1 MSKTKKRIK
10 AKGDT
15 AVTVV
20 VVFFVTLFCL
30 FVLIPFIMML
40 SSSFETESNI
50 VKYGFSLFPKDFTLS
65 AYKYLF
71 KDDQILTAYGVTIFI
86 TVVGTVLSMLATIS
100 IAYGL
105 AQKKVKFKNG
115 VTFFLYFTMLFSG
128 GLAPSYLLISKY
140 LGMRDSIW
148 VMIIPILFSPW
159 NAFLMRNF
167 FKSIPESLI
176 ESAYI
181 DGAHDMTILFKI
193 ILPVSVPGIATI
205 SLFYALGYW
214 NQWYQAMLYVDKK
227 ELFPLQYIMMNLV
240 QKADFV
246 KQVANSAGLP
256 AAELPSNSLKMAAT
270 VVTIGPIVML
280 YPFLQKYFTSGL
292 TVGAIKG

>member
-1 MSKTKKRIK
+1 MNKTKKMMK
-10 AKGDT
+10 TKGDI
-15 AVTVV
+15 AVSVFVT
-20 VVFFVTLFCL
+20 FFVTLFCL
-30 FVLIPFIMML
+30 FVLFPFIMML

-50 VKYGFSLFPKDFTLS
+50 VKYGFSLFPRDFTLAS
-65 AYKYLF
+65 YKYLLS
-71 KDDQILTAYGVTIFI
+71 DDQILRAYGVTIFI
-86 TVVGTVLSMLATIS
+86 TVVGTLLSMLATVS

-140 LGMRDSIW
+140 LGMRDTIW

-167 FKSIPESLI
+167 FKTIPEELT

-181 DGAHDMTILFKI
+181 DGAHELIILFKI
-193 ILPVSVPGIATI
+193 ILPISVPGIATI

-214 NQWYQAMLYVDKK
+214 NQWYQAMLFIDDRT
-227 ELFPLQYIMMNLV
+227 LFPLQYIIMELV
-240 QKADFV
+240 NRADFI
-246 KQVANSAGLP
+246 KNVANSAGIP
-256 AAELPSNSLKMAAT
+256 TAEMPSNSLKMATT
-270 VVTIGPIVML
+270 VITIGPIVLL

>member
-1 MSKTKKRIK
+1 
-10 AKGDT
+10 
-15 AVTVV
+15 
-20 VVFFVTLFCL
+20 
-30 FVLIPFIMML
+30 MML

-50 VKYGFSLFPKDFTLS
+50 VKYGFSLYPRDFTLAS
-65 AYKYLF
+65 YKYLLS
-71 KDDQILTAYGVTIFI
+71 DDQILRAYGVTIFI
-86 TVVGTVLSMLATIS
+86 TVVGTILSMLATIS

-140 LGMRDSIW
+140 LGMRDTIW

-159 NAFLMRNF
+159 NTFLMRNF
-167 FKSIPESLI
+167 FKTIPEELT

-181 DGAHDMTILFKI
+181 DGAHELIILFKI

-214 NQWYQAMLYVDKK
+214 NQWYQAMLFIDDRT
-227 ELFPLQYIMMNLV
+227 LFPLQYIIMELV
-240 QKADFV
+240 QRAEFV
-246 KQVANSAGLP
+246 KNVASSAGIP
-256 AAELPSNSLKMAAT
+256 TSEIPSNSLKMATT
-270 VVTIGPIVML
+270 VVTIGPIILL

>member
-1 MSKTKKRIK
+1 MNKTKKMMK
-10 AKGDT
+10 TKGDI
-15 AVTVV
+15 AVSVLV
-20 VVFFVTLFCL
+20 AFFVTLFCL
-30 FVLIPFIMML
+30 FVLVPFIMML

-50 VKYGFSLFPKDFTLS
+50 VKYGFSLYPRDFTLAS
-65 AYKYLF
+65 YKYLLS
-71 KDDQILTAYGVTIFI
+71 DDQILRAYGVTIFI
-86 TVVGTVLSMLATIS
+86 TVVGTILSMLATIS

-140 LGMRDSIW
+140 LGMRDTIW

-167 FKSIPESLI
+167 FKTIPEELT

-181 DGAHDMTILFKI
+181 DGAHELIILFKI

-214 NQWYQAMLYVDKK
+214 NQWYQAMLFIDDRT
-227 ELFPLQYIMMNLV
+227 LFPLQYIIMELV
-240 QKADFV
+240 QRAEFV
-246 KQVANSAGLP
+246 KNVASSAGIP
-256 AAELPSNSLKMAAT
+256 TSEIPSNSLKMATT
-270 VVTIGPIVML
+270 VVTIGPIILL

>member
-1 MSKTKKRIK
+1 MYKTKKIMK
-10 AKGDT
+10 SKGDV
-15 AVTVV
+15 AVSVFV
-20 VVFFVTLFCL
+20 AFFVALFCL
-30 FVLIPFIMML
+30 FVLVPFIMML

-50 VKYGFSLFPKDFTLS
+50 VKYGYSLWPRKFTLAS
-65 AYKYLF
+65 YKYLLS
-71 KDDQILTAYGVTIFI
+71 DDQILRAYGVTIFI
-86 TVVGTVLSMLATIS
+86 TVVGTILSMLATIS

-140 LGMRDSIW
+140 LGMRDTIW

-159 NAFLMRNF
+159 NTFLMRNF
-167 FKSIPESLI
+167 FKSIPEELT

-181 DGAHDMTILFKI
+181 DGANELIILFKI

-214 NQWYQAMLYVDKK
+214 NQWYQAMLYIDDRS
-227 ELFPLQYIMMNLV
+227 LFPLQYIIMELV
-240 QKADFV
+240 NRADFI
-246 KQVANSAGLP
+246 KNVASSAGIST
-256 AAELPSNSLKMAAT
+256 AEMPSNSLKMATT
-270 VVTIGPIVML
+270 VITIGPIVLL

>member
-1 MSKTKKRIK
+1 MYKTKKIMK
-10 AKGDT
+10 SKGDI
-15 AVTVV
+15 AVSVFV
-20 VVFFVTLFCL
+20 AFFVTLFCL
-30 FVLIPFIMML
+30 FVLVPFIMML

-50 VKYGFSLFPKDFTLS
+50 VKYGYSLLPRKFTLAS
-65 AYKYLF
+65 YKYLLS
-71 KDDQILTAYGVTIFI
+71 DDQILRAYGVTIFI
-86 TVVGTVLSMLATIS
+86 TVVGTILSMLATIS

-140 LGMRDSIW
+140 LGMRDTIW
-148 VMIIPILFSPW
+148 VMIIPILFNPW

-167 FKSIPESLI
+167 FKTIPEELT

-181 DGAHDMTILFKI
+181 DGANELIILFKI

-214 NQWYQAMLYVDKK
+214 NQWYQAMLYIDDRS
-227 ELFPLQYIMMNLV
+227 LFPLQYIIMELV
-240 QKADFV
+240 NRADFI
-246 KQVANSAGLP
+246 KNVASSAGIST
-256 AAELPSNSLKMAAT
+256 AEMPSNSLKMATT
-270 VVTIGPIVML
+270 VITIGPIVLL